1 MNRRTLLASQRDWIA
16 TQSAILLDGLEQDAE
31 ILGLDVSHLEN
42 GAKIIDC
49 GVNVPGS
56 LEAGRRI
63 TEISQGGMASARIGI
78 AEIAGV
84 VLPELTVDSWLPEV
98 SAYGLQVSV
107 PLSEVDP
114 AIRISGPI
122 LARFADSRLDVEW
135 SEACSTAWGISVVE
149 SDQLPHSAISD
160 ALACRSGLSA
170 SGLTLIVVP
179 AGSITGITQIAG
191 RINES
196 VIFTMEESLGI
207 DCSCISDL
215 LGAVP
220 IALLKDV
227 GASHP
232 ITPDDFIHYL
242 GRVTLTVDCDSS
254 VDLADLAS
262 QLTFRSTP
270 IYGKLFS
277 ELLAAAD
284 GVFEAIPGLVD
295 LNKVAQITVID
306 RKTGNAYSAGERD
319 ESILFGPHRELPS
332 SPKEAL

>member
-1 MNRRTLLASQRDWIA
+1 M
-16 TQSAILLDGLEQDAE
+16 
-31 ILGLDVSHLEN
+31 
-42 GAKIIDC
+42 
-49 GVNVPGS
+49 
-56 LEAGRRI
+56 
-63 TEISQGGMASARIGI
+63 
-78 AEIAGV
+78 
-84 VLPELTVDSWLPEV
+84 LPELIVDSWLPEL

-135 SEACSTAWGISVVE
+135 PEPCSTAWGISVVE
-149 SDQLPHSAISD
+149 SDQLPHAAISE

-170 SGLTLIVVP
+170 SDLTLIVVP
-179 AGSITGITQIAG
+179 AGSIAGITQIAG

-196 VIFTMEESLGI
+196 VIFTMEESLGVN
-207 DCSCISDL
+207 CSCVSNL
-215 LGAVP
+215 LGTVP

-227 GASHP
+227 GASSA

-254 VDLADLAS
+254 IDLADLAS
-262 QLTFRSTP
+262 QLTFRSTS

-306 RKTGNAYSAGERD
+306 QKTGNAYSAGERD